1 MTGAGPQEGTN
12 SVAFT
17 FNFDKDEFTSW
28 SQLSGAPD
36 ILTTFLFNFTTF
48 FSIPALNCKF
58 FDFAAWTKYYTRLKA
73 KTSIL
78 QNFWQFLSQKFGKIA
93 KMGIFG
99 DFGGFLVALKSAAYL
114 AGDKPISQCFS
125 MFLNIS
131 KNTER
136 RVSVKKM
143 QVIVLFLFWFWCY
156 GELGKGRENSNC
168 KIFEFCNLLHF
179 HR

>member
-36 ILTTFLFNFTTF
+36 ILTTFLLNFTTF
-48 FSIPALNCKF
+48 LFIRLQFFASFSTSPRGQNITRGWKQKRQF
-58 FDFAAWTKYYTRLKA
+58 YRIFGDFWVKNSEKSP
-73 KTSIL
+73 KC
-78 QNFWQFLSQKFGKIA
+78 
-93 KMGIFG
+93 GIFG
-99 DFGGFLVALKSAAYL
+99 DFWGFLVTLKSAAYL

-131 KNTER
+131 KNTKG

-143 QVIVLFLFWFWCY
+143 QVMLVFLFLFWCY
-156 GELGKGRENSNC
+156 GELWKGRENSNC
-168 KIFEFCNLLHF
+168 NIFAYAP
-179 HR
+179 